1 MVKEKKSVQQF
12 LFMFVYE
19 VFFLIVSVESMCVFG
34 RNEMKRD
41 MCLLLQNKVESSFYF
56 FHKMVNEVL

>member
-1 MVKEKKSVQQF
+1 
-12 LFMFVYE
+12 MFVYE

-41 MCLLLQNKVESSFYF
+41 MFLFLQNKVESPFYF

>member
-1 MVKEKKSVQQF
+1 
-12 LFMFVYE
+12 MFVYE
-19 VFFLIVSVESMCVFG
+19 VFFLIVSVESMCVLG

-41 MCLLLQNKVESSFYF
+41 MFLFLQNNVEGPFYF

>member
-1 MVKEKKSVQQF
+1 MWNPRVKKKKSVQQF

-19 VFFLIVSVESMCVFG
+19 VFFLIVSVESMCVLG

-41 MCLLLQNKVESSFYF
+41 MFLFLQNKVEGPFYF
-56 FHKMVNEVL
+56 FS